1 MGNELQRFGIERM
14 LQSLTDLGD
23 LRVCSGPVE
32 AAAAI
37 GPHTDLIVALRE
49 IDAAGAAALRQAAER
64 GAEILVLVDDDDLG
78 DLGRLADIPGSGF
91 LSIGDLDTHAL
102 RDALLRVRVG
112 EVPMSPRLARG
123 LMAKARETPARAV
136 GPSPAI
142 RLTPRERQV
151 MVLLVDGLSNK
162 QIARRLGI
170 SVHGAKRLVANI
182 LAKLDCATRTLAV
195 AKALQ
200 EGIYQQYMS
209 EDRAG

>member
-1 MGNELQRFGIERM
+1 M
-14 LQSLTDLGD
+14 LQSLREIGE
-23 LRVCSGPVE
+23 LRVCSDPTE
-32 AAAAI
+32 AASDV
-37 GPHTDLIVALRE
+37 GPRTDLIVALRE
-49 IDAAGAAALRQAAER
+49 IGEAAATALHGAAER
-64 GAEILVLVDDDDLG
+64 GATILVLVDDDDLG
-78 DLGRLADIPGSGF
+78 DLGRLADIAGSGF
-91 LSIGDLDTHAL
+91 LAIGDLNTHSL
-102 RDALLRVRVG
+102 RDAITRVRVG

-123 LMAKARETPARAV
+123 LMARARETPGRAV
-136 GPSPAI
+136 GPAPAI

-200 EGIYQQYMS
+200 EGIYQQYIR